1 MRYLPVATAPVA
13 RAPAPRR
20 PRRRLRFLE
29 LEAKTKLVLAIEV
42 AQVVRYA
49 YDTAHYLVMGEKLF
63 WVGMNSIF
71 LIMTHIL
78 FIFLVFAYYMIHIS
92 LMKTTSPLPGPV
104 KVALKKLGADISDAR
119 KRRRVP
125 TTLMAERAFISRST
139 LGRIEKGDPSV
150 SLGNY
155 AAVLFVLG
163 LTDRLKNLVDAN
175 NDPVGRAL
183 EEERLPKRIHLPK
196 THE

>member
-1 MRYLPVATAPVA
+1 
-13 RAPAPRR
+13 
-20 PRRRLRFLE
+20 
-29 LEAKTKLVLAIEV
+29 
-42 AQVVRYA
+42 
-49 YDTAHYLVMGEKLF
+49 MGEKLF

-155 AAVLFVLG
+155 AAVLFVNLPPSNTTRNG
-163 LTDRLKNLVDAN
+163 SQIRTDLLLNHSSPWLT
-175 NDPVGRAL
+175 AL
-183 EEERLPKRIHLPK
+183 FIPIPGKVYSERLAIPLL
-196 THE
+196 TGGGAF

>member
-1 MRYLPVATAPVA
+1 MGWN
-13 RAPAPRR
+13 
-20 PRRRLRFLE
+20 E
-29 LEAKTKLVLAIEV
+29 LYISHNDSYIV
-42 AQVVRYA
+42 
-49 YDTAHYLVMGEKLF
+49 
-63 WVGMNSIF
+63 
-71 LIMTHIL
+71 HISC
-78 FIFLVFAYYMIHIS
+78 FAYYMIHIS

-163 LTDRLKNLVDAN
+163 LTDRLKTLSM
-175 NDPVGRAL
+175 PITIL
-183 EEERLPKRIHLPK
+183 
-196 THE
+196 

>member
-1 MRYLPVATAPVA
+1 
-13 RAPAPRR
+13 
-20 PRRRLRFLE
+20 
-29 LEAKTKLVLAIEV
+29 
-42 AQVVRYA
+42 
-49 YDTAHYLVMGEKLF
+49 
-63 WVGMNSIF
+63 MNSIF
-71 LIMTHIL
+71 LIMTHML

>member
-42 AQVVRYA
+42 AQVVPP
-49 YDTAHYLVMGEKLF
+49 HYLVMGEKLF

>member
-1 MRYLPVATAPVA
+1 
-13 RAPAPRR
+13 
-20 PRRRLRFLE
+20 
-29 LEAKTKLVLAIEV
+29 
-42 AQVVRYA
+42 
-49 YDTAHYLVMGEKLF
+49 MGEKLF

-119 KRRRVP
+119 KRRR
-125 TTLMAERAFISRST
+125 
-139 LGRIEKGDPSV
+139 IEKGDPSV